1 MQKRFE
7 PITDR
12 TEEILDYI
20 MGVPEIPDDMG
31 VQFKIRL
38 CSEEA
43 VTNIVYYAYSE
54 GNGFLDVVTKAEDGC
69 FSITLIDAGI
79 PFDPLAN
86 PDPDLTL
93 SAEER
98 QIGGLGI
105 FLCKQMMD
113 EVSYAYKEGCNV
125 LTMKIKYQ

>member
-1 MQKRFE
+1 MLKRFI

-20 MGVPEIPDDMG
+20 MGVPEIPEDLG

-43 VTNIVYYAYSE
+43 VTNIVYYAYE
-54 GNGFLDVVTKAEDGC
+54 GGNGFLDVVTEAENGC
-69 FSITLIDAGI
+69 FSITLVDAGI
-79 PFDPLAN
+79 PFDPLSN
-86 PDPDLTL
+86 PDPDITL

-98 QIGGLGI
+98 HIGGLGI

-113 EVSYAYKEGCNV
+113 EVSYSYKDGCNI
-125 LTMKIKYQ
+125 LNMKIKY